1 MELKRIK
8 RVEAFDFDDTLA
20 KTRSKIGVKLEN
32 DSTNFA
38 DFLEGNG
45 LEVLDVF
52 AYHMYSGYGLAGNLA
67 DQMMGPAFLDDAKA
81 LVRRAADAVRKV
93 APTMRVMVSET
104 AAAWNS
110 GAPNIT
116 DSFESGFWWGCV

>member
-45 LEVLDVF
+45 LEVLDENRNGVIEWDEF
-52 AYHMYSGYGLAGNLA
+52 LKWWSG
-67 DQMMGPAFLDDAKA
+67 
-81 LVRRAADAVRKV
+81 R
-93 APTMRVMVSET
+93 
-104 AAAWNS
+104 
-110 GAPNIT
+110 
-116 DSFESGFWWGCV
+116 